1 MSNDVYGYAAT
12 QQPNEVRSYME
23 TVARHRQIGFKIIES
38 KELFN
43 FPPDLLPKDLH
54 VAFVLGDRP
63 GKVSADYLTDMVD
76 YAPGS
81 LWGLP
86 TLGEERLVIL
96 LDWIEGVMLSPLV
109 ESLLVAVCECSD
121 VGSWAKVHVHSFRQ
135 LMLDDFRREAPPNR
149 LYWIFR

>member
-1 MSNDVYGYAAT
+1 MSTVT
-12 QQPNEVRSYME
+12 LRRSSR
-23 TVARHRQIGFKIIES
+23 TKFAPTWRLSPGIDRSDLRSSSRRSCLIS
-38 KELFN
+38 
-43 FPPDLLPKDLH
+43 PPICFH